1 MAAENGQLE
10 EVRYIHCLL
19 CNDNKPFKGFLS
31 HIREKHVNYYRY
43 KCTKCAFKSDNEED
57 SALHSFEKNHHVKFD
72 NANYHEH
79 LAVKIFQ
86 DCCREQFVI
95 RHEMEKHKNFIS
107 EPTKRR
113 RNWNSCSDIQK
124 IQSPKKSKLKTNDTY
139 TSSLLKHEVDLQAIS
154 GNQRNSGSTTNS
166 RKCLN
171 DVEKPESGIHTTK
184 ILSKAA
190 ADDSESYKLPES
202 DNQTLCALGLFSDA
216 LENTETT
223 SSDKLLNSNAVNNVI
238 SIDGEVSKSNR
249 NTFDPKRRTV
259 VENSS
264 VPLVTT
270 LKLNTTCR
278 KCGKDVGVDYI
289 AKKTHALQFHFTQDD
304 DPEIAELLP
313 ATVKACFPYSL
324 SWSDY
329 QCTECG
335 KALGT
340 HGSRRNHVLKEHFY
354 WSAICPL
361 SGCTTVINAVGNLE
375 EHFKLEHNISMSKMP
390 KGLRQKLIKMENDRK
405 NDLHRQ
411 LSHCFPCSL
420 PPKRQITSK
429 ESACDSKHLPKPSI
443 TSVLSSLLHS
453 EPINYAKKKNFTY
466 SSSDTESSSG
476 DDEDDSEI
484 KDEEHYI
491 VNEKECSKNVSDLGS
506 NITCDNFCDHEKRG
520 DVGDKEQPCS
530 TACHSRCF
538 ESSE

>member
-19 CNDNKPFKGFLS
+19 CNDSKPFKGFLS

-43 KCTKCAFKSDNEED
+43 NCAKCAFKSDNEED

-72 NANYHEH
+72 NANYHEY

-95 RHEMEKHKNFIS
+95 RHRMEKHKNFVPK
-107 EPTKRR
+107 PTKRR

-124 IQSPKKSKLKTNDTY
+124 VQSPKKSKLKTNNNTC

-154 GNQRNSGSTTNS
+154 ENQRNSGITTNP

-190 ADDSESYKLPES
+190 ADDSESYKLSES
-202 DNQTLCALGLFSDA
+202 DGQTLCALGLFSDA
-216 LENTETT
+216 LENAETT
-223 SSDKLLNSNAVNNVI
+223 SSDKLLNANTVNNVV
-238 SIDGEVSKSNR
+238 SIDGEVSKPNR
-249 NTFDPKRRTV
+249 NTFDPKRRTA
-259 VENSS
+259 ENSS

-278 KCGKDVGVDYI
+278 KCGKPITPEKNVNWDTGSKKREYNIRSIDLCSSNSFSQTIMKVPLKFQDVGVDYI

-354 WSAICPL
+354 WSTICPL
-361 SGCTTVINAVGNLE
+361 SGCTTVISAVGNLE

-390 KGLRQKLIKMENDRK
+390 KGLRQKLIKMKNDRK

-411 LSHCFPCSL
+411 VCFFL
-420 PPKRQITSK
+420 
-429 ESACDSKHLPKPSI
+429 KP
-443 TSVLSSLLHS
+443 L
-453 EPINYAKKKNFTY
+453 
-466 SSSDTESSSG
+466 
-476 DDEDDSEI
+476 
-484 KDEEHYI
+484 
-491 VNEKECSKNVSDLGS
+491 
-506 NITCDNFCDHEKRG
+506 
-520 DVGDKEQPCS
+520 
-530 TACHSRCF
+530 
-538 ESSE
+538 

>member
-1 MAAENGQLE
+1 
-10 EVRYIHCLL
+10 
-19 CNDNKPFKGFLS
+19 
-31 HIREKHVNYYRY
+31 
-43 KCTKCAFKSDNEED
+43 
-57 SALHSFEKNHHVKFD
+57 
-72 NANYHEH
+72 
-79 LAVKIFQ
+79 
-86 DCCREQFVI
+86 
-95 RHEMEKHKNFIS
+95 MEILF
-107 EPTKRR
+107 R
-113 RNWNSCSDIQK
+113 
-124 IQSPKKSKLKTNDTY
+124 KKTLILINLD
-139 TSSLLKHEVDLQAIS
+139 
-154 GNQRNSGSTTNS
+154 
-166 RKCLN
+166 
-171 DVEKPESGIHTTK
+171 DVEKLESGIPTTK

-190 ADDSESYKLPES
+190 ADDSESYKLSES

-223 SSDKLLNSNAVNNVI
+223 SSDKFLNSNAVNNVV

-249 NTFDPKRRTV
+249 NTFDPKRRT

-476 DDEDDSEI
+476 DDEDGSGI
-484 KDEEHYI
+484 KDEEYYV
-491 VNEKECSKNVSDLGS
+491 VNEKGVKNRNFIRGMSFENVFEQSSTFTQINFYECVLYEWQG
-506 NITCDNFCDHEKRG
+506 G
-520 DVGDKEQPCS
+520 
-530 TACHSRCF
+530 
-538 ESSE
+538 

>member
-19 CNDNKPFKGFLS
+19 CNDSKPFKGFLS

-43 KCTKCAFKSDNEED
+43 NCAKCAFKSDNEED

-72 NANYHEH
+72 NANYHEY

-95 RHEMEKHKNFIS
+95 RHRMEKHKNFVPK
-107 EPTKRR
+107 PTKRR

-124 IQSPKKSKLKTNDTY
+124 VQSPKKSKLKTNNNTC

-154 GNQRNSGSTTNS
+154 ENQRNSGITTNP

-190 ADDSESYKLPES
+190 ADDSESYKLSES
-202 DNQTLCALGLFSDA
+202 DGQTLCALGLFSDA
-216 LENTETT
+216 LENAETT
-223 SSDKLLNSNAVNNVI
+223 SSDKLLNANTVNNVV
-238 SIDGEVSKSNR
+238 SIDGEVSKPNR
-249 NTFDPKRRTV
+249 NTFDPKRRTA
-259 VENSS
+259 ENSS

-354 WSAICPL
+354 WSTICPL
-361 SGCTTVINAVGNLE
+361 SGCTTVISAVGNLE

-390 KGLRQKLIKMENDRK
+390 KGLRQKLIKMKNDRK

-411 LSHCFPCSL
+411 
-420 PPKRQITSK
+420 
-429 ESACDSKHLPKPSI
+429 
-443 TSVLSSLLHS
+443 
-453 EPINYAKKKNFTY
+453 
-466 SSSDTESSSG
+466 
-476 DDEDDSEI
+476 
-484 KDEEHYI
+484 
-491 VNEKECSKNVSDLGS
+491 
-506 NITCDNFCDHEKRG
+506 
-520 DVGDKEQPCS
+520 
-530 TACHSRCF
+530 
-538 ESSE
+538 

>member
-95 RHEMEKHKNFIS
+95 RHEMEKHENFIS

-124 IQSPKKSKLKTNDTY
+124 IQSPKKSKLKTNDTC
-139 TSSLLKHEVDLQAIS
+139 TSSLLKHEVDLQVIS
-154 GNQRNSGSTTNS
+154 GNQRNSGNTTNS

-171 DVEKPESGIHTTK
+171 DVEKLESGIPTTK

-190 ADDSESYKLPES
+190 ADDSESYKLSES

-223 SSDKLLNSNAVNNVI
+223 SSDKFLNSNAVNNVV

-249 NTFDPKRRTV
+249 NTFDPKRRT

-476 DDEDDSEI
+476 DDEDGSGI
-484 KDEEHYI
+484 KDEEYYV
-491 VNEKECSKNVSDLGS
+491 VNEKECSKNVSDLDS